1 MAKLIT
7 DILGSFIRKYNKK
20 MKMPSL
26 KSNEMKFVLHILRIV
41 ANLTTTKRGCHFF
54 SQVNDGINIVNLI
67 VSLVVYTPPSLDI
80 LKK

>member
-7 DILGSFIRKYNKK
+7 NILSSFINTYNKN
-20 MKMPSL
+20 MPSI
-26 KSNEMKFVLHILRIV
+26 KANETKFLFNILRLV
-41 ANLTTTKRGCHFF
+41 ANLTTTKDGCHFF

-67 VSLVVYTPPSLDI
+67 VSLVLCTPHSLNN